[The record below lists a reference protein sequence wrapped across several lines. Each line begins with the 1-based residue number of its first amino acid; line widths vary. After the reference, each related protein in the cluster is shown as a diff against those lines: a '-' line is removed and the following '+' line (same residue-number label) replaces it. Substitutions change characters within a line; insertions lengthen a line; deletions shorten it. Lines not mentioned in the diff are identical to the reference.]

1 MKKIKMIIL
10 RWALRLAISDKK
22 HREVIL
28 RHELNHLAMERFR
41 EEKVKL
47 GIVKDQEIN
56 VWHPLYDL
64 DTYDEHG
71 VNTKNSFNK
80 PAPREVDPVTG
91 LWEADIPP
99 QTFDK

>member
-10 RWALRLAISDKK
+10 RWALRLAISDNK
-22 HREVIL
+22 HREAIL

-56 VWHPLYDL
+56 VWHPQWRYDP
-64 DTYDEHG
+64 DTYDEYG
-71 VNTKNSFNK
+71 VNTKNSFN
-80 PAPREVDPVTG
+80 T
-91 LWEADIPP
+91 

>member
-10 RWALRLAISDKK
+10 RWALRLAISDNK
-22 HREVIL
+22 HREAIL

-64 DTYDEHG
+64 DTYDEYG

-99 QTFDK
+99 QTFEK

>member
-1 MKKIKMIIL
+1 MIIL

-71 VNTKNSFNK
+71 VNTKNSFN
-80 PAPREVDPVTG
+80 T
-91 LWEADIPP
+91 